1 MVSKRR
7 LLLLTGALLV
17 SGCVWLSGNRVPVY
31 NVLDVPLGTTQS
43 EAQVDESIR
52 RAARIQGW
60 EVEEVDL
67 DAIYVTKRRGSHVAT
82 AVVQYDATSFSI
94 ELRGSQN
101 LKQGEGLIHKLYNE
115 WVRELEGT
123 IQREVASGF

>member
-1 MVSKRR
+1 MAFTPR
-7 LLLLTGALLV
+7 LLLLAGAFLI

-31 NVLDVPLGTTQS
+31 DVLDAPLGTTQS
-43 EAQVDESIR
+43 EARVGESIR

-67 DAIYVTKRRGSHVAT
+67 DAIYVTKRHGSHVAT
-82 AVVQYDATSFSI
+82 AVVQYGARSFSI

-101 LKQGEGLIHKLYNE
+101 FKQGEGRIHKLYNE
-115 WVRELEGT
+115 WVRDLEGM
-123 IQREVASGF
+123 IRREVASGF